1 MNDKATLDPGQR
13 RTRRPDLAAAAEP
26 KTLGEGAAA
35 APDAEVT
42 APDGPAV
49 ASGDLDPAD
58 QGETTGGEEDVAD
71 ASEQAGVTEDKVTV
85 RSDFIEGSGPYQ
97 AKGVQVVDAGGRQVC
112 MVASGHLTPEKR
124 HERAAWIAQ
133 KLNG

>member
-1 MNDKATLDPGQR
+1 MNDKATLEPGQR
-13 RTRRPDLAAAAEP
+13 RTRRPDLAA
-26 KTLGEGAAA
+26 K
-35 APDAEVT
+35 PDAEA

-58 QGETTGGEEDVAD
+58 QGETTNGEEDVA
-71 ASEQAGVTEDKVTV
+71 APGEQAGVTEDNVTV

-112 MVASGHLTPEKR
+112 MIASGHLTPEKR

-133 KLNG
+133 KLNA